1 MSRKFNEYKTRADQ
15 NPVEALNELEYL
27 RGQIFQCGNAYL
39 QDPIVFTRFM
49 DSLPSEYEVTKETL
63 ASTTELTRDTLI
75 RVAVPR
81 FNNIDS
87 KKAAG
92 VKAAKASEQAFLARD
107 CKKGQRSGRGGKR
120 EDGATADTTLWLRF
134 VSGLLSNVACDE

>member
-1 MSRKFNEYKTRADQ
+1 MFRKFNEYNTRADQ

-27 RGQIFQCGNAYL
+27 RGQMFQFRNAYL
-39 QDPIVFTRFM
+39 QDLIVFTRFI

-75 RVAVPR
+75 RAAVIR
-81 FNNIDS
+81 FHNIS

-107 CKKGQRSGRGGKR
+107 CKKGQRSGRVKR
-120 EDGATADTTLWLRF
+120 EGGATADTTFWLRF
-134 VSGLLSNVACDE
+134 VSDLLRDVACDE